1 MSSKQVRD
9 LTKAHLVATWTATPI
24 HGEENEFE
32 EPPSTLEPWMTYG
45 FLSSGEL
52 KKSIGAPGSNC
63 FEESGTVFITV
74 YVPSGTGS
82 NSALGYAETLRGM
95 MRGLTL
101 GHGLRFTTIDPPET
115 TFPSRV
121 QSSVGNWFGYS
132 VACHYIYDYSA

>member
-9 LTKAHLVATWTATPI
+9 LVKAHLAASWTATPI

-32 EPPSTLEPWMTYG
+32 EPPSTLDPWMTYG
-45 FLSSGEL
+45 FLSSGEI
-52 KKSIGAPGSNC
+52 KRSIGAPGSNC
-63 FEESGTVFITV
+63 FTEEGTLFVTV

-82 NSALGYAETLRGM
+82 NVALGHAEALRVM

-101 GHGLRFTTIDPPET
+101 SGGLRFTTIDPPET